1 APKPRRVAGV
11 AKTMLGVPT
20 QAPVGAPAEPAP
32 EPAPEPSASDDEG
45 HEEAGGAKPAPHRRI
60 AGSARTML
68 GMPAP
73 DRAAVA
79 QAVAEAKARNAA
91 REASEGT
98 ERGLGPAARAATAA
112 VAPPVEHA
120 ATERGLGPAASAAL
134 EAADT
139 IDEAATR
146 RAVGS
151 DR

>member
-1 APKPRRVAGV
+1 CRPMSASSKPCGSCGHANSGDAMFCSKCGARLADAPPVAAAPAPAARAPEPTPVAMAAPKPRRAAGV
-11 AKTMLGVPT
+11 AKAMLGGPA
-20 QAPVGAPAEPAP
+20 QAPVGPPAEPAP

-91 REASEGT
+91 RE
-98 ERGLGPAARAATAA
+98 
-112 VAPPVEHA
+112 
-120 ATERGLGPAASAAL
+120 
-134 EAADT
+134 
-139 IDEAATR
+139 
-146 RAVGS
+146 
-151 DR
+151 